1 MRIIGYIQ
9 DNEMKITLLEMN
21 HRVSV
26 KFEMDMMEQTY
37 KLRQDPSPE
46 FLKSLD
52 QMIKGPLR
60 VEVIQKFKEMKVLY
74 QQLAVNS
81 TSNNPPSF
89 PEII

>member
-60 VEVIQKFKEMKVLY
+60 VEVIQKFKEMKELY
-74 QQLAVNS
+74 QQLTVNS